1 MTSATNMASPLRAVY
16 LRFFSHY
23 LSPANC
29 SVLTMLS
36 RHSNNVFRIRTV
48 YRNLHIKR
56 GFGVYR
62 VGKCVSA
69 GLCLVGGV
77 SVFTYVRKTSD
88 LMPSLSAAKSATLDQ
103 TAKPT
108 RMVL

>member
-1 MTSATNMASPLRAVY
+1 MASPLRAVY

-23 LSPANC
+23 LSPA
-29 SVLTMLS
+29 SFSTLIIGS
-36 RHSNNVFRIRTV
+36 RHSSNMFGIRTV
-48 YRNLHIKR
+48 YRNFHTKR

-62 VGKCVSA
+62 VGRYVSA

-77 SVFTYVRKTSD
+77 SVFSYVSNTSD
-88 LMPSLSAAKSATLDQ
+88 LTPSLSAAKSATLDQ

-108 RMVL
+108 RMVV